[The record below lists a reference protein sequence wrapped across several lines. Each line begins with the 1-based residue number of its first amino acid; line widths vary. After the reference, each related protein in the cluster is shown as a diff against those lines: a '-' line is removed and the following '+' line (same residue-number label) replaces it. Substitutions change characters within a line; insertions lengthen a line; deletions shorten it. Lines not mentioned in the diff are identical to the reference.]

1 MDPLF
6 AENNLTYAWLLAG
19 LQQLLRRIDRISKGA
34 EGSVDCFQEDDF
46 EKAYQEA
53 AERVAKAWKPVGKKV
68 QKQITEWKR

>member
-1 MDPLF
+1 MGRLLF
-6 AENNLTYAWLLAG
+6 L
-19 LQQLLRRIDRISKGA
+19 
-34 EGSVDCFQEDDF
+34 CFQEDDF